1 MLRTLGADVVGMSTV
16 PEVIVAVQGGM
27 RVLGCS
33 IITDQ
38 CLPDELEPASLERIL
53 AVAAE
58 AEPHLTALVR
68 GVLERLPA

>member
-1 MLRTLGADVVGMSTV
+1 MSTV
-16 PEVIVAVQGGM
+16 PEVIVAAQMGM

-38 CLPDELEPASLERIL
+38 CLPDALEEASLERIL

-58 AEPHLTALVR
+58 AEPKLTALVR
-68 GVLERLPA
+68 GVLERR